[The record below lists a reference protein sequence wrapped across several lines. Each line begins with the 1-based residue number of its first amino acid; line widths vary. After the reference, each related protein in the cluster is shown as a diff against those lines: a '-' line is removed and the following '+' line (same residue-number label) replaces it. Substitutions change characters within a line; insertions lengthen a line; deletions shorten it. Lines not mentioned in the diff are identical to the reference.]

1 MISATGG
8 IVLRTVKYGDTS
20 IICSIFTEVFG
31 LQSYLVKGVRS
42 DKKNSRKGNILRPG
56 YILDLQVYRQ
66 PTKNL
71 QYIKEFQLG
80 YFYNTLGEHIVKNS
94 ILLFC
99 VEVLSNFLVTEDE
112 QQDLYE
118 FALSFFKYLDEA
130 SDNELTNLP
139 LYFLIQTA
147 QIMGYAIQNNYSA
160 ADSYLN
166 TYEGRFQHAIG
177 IALPIFD
184 KEISVLTSRFL
195 EAENLNAFTA
205 IQAPA
210 QDRRFILEGYLHFLQ
225 THDSHFKPLRSLEVL
240 QAILH

>member
-31 LQSYLVKGVRS
+31 LQSYLVKGVRT

-66 PTKNL
+66 PSKNL

-118 FALSFFKYLDEA
+118 FALSFFKYLDQA
-130 SDNELTNLP
+130 TDQELTNLP
-139 LYFLIQTA
+139 LYFLVQTA
-147 QIMGYAIQNNYSA
+147 QLMGYGIQNNYSEHEP
-160 ADSYLN
+160 YLN
-166 TYEGRFQHAIG
+166 TYEGRFQPAPG
-177 IALPIFD
+177 TALPIFD
-184 KEISVLTSRFL
+184 KEQSELTSRFL
-195 EAENLNAFTA
+195 DAADLNSFTA

-210 QDRRFILEGYLHFLQ
+210 AERRVVLEGYLHFLQ